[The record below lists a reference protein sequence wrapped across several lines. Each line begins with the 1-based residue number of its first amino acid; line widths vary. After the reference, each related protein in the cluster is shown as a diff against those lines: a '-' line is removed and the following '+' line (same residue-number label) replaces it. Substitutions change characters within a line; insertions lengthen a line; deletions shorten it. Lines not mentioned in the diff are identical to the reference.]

1 MRAGELRRKVAI
13 QSRGSSVDS
22 WGQQSTTWSTVLAD
36 VPAAIEPL
44 AGRELELAQ
53 AINAEISSRVVV
65 RFNPL
70 LVNPAAIAALRV
82 VDQGNG
88 VTRYFNVQ
96 NARNL
101 DERNRTIELLVSEG
115 LNEG

>member
-1 MRAGELRRKVAI
+1 MHKKTWFWLALALALVGVA
-13 QSRGSSVDS
+13 
-22 WGQQSTTWSTVLAD
+22 LA
-36 VPAAIEPL
+36 I
-44 AGRELELAQ
+44 
-53 AINAEISSRVVV
+53 
-65 RFNPL
+65 
-70 LVNPAAIAALRV
+70 PAAIAALRV
-82 VDQGNG
+82 VYQGNG

>member
-1 MRAGELRRKVAI
+1 
-13 QSRGSSVDS
+13 
-22 WGQQSTTWSTVLAD
+22 
-36 VPAAIEPL
+36 
-44 AGRELELAQ
+44 
-53 AINAEISSRVVV
+53 VVY
-65 RFNPL
+65 
-70 LVNPAAIAALRV
+70 
-82 VDQGNG
+82 QGNG